1 MWNSEVADLLAVLN
15 SGFPQVQDMTGAEAR
30 AAVAVR
36 RQPVTNLDD
45 VASTEDMEIPAAHGS
60 IPARVYR
67 PHATESGA
75 TPPVVVFFH
84 GGGFVFCDLETHDGF
99 CRVVSRGTGAIVVSV
114 DYRLAPE
121 HRAPAAAED
130 AMTAT
135 LWAIEHADQLG
146 GDPSRVVTMG
156 DSAGGNLAAVAC
168 LMLRDTGQPQPAGQ
182 VLLYPV
188 IDPACDSES
197 ARAYATGYFN
207 TRAATQWYWQQYL
220 PDGGVVPSPTSH
232 VAPLSAETLAGLPPA
247 VVVTS
252 GLDPLS
258 SEGHAYAAAL
268 RSDGV
273 PVVHR
278 DYGGLFHGF
287 LTIVPF
293 PPAQAA
299 RALLWTDMADLL
311 DLSVTAD
318 EGPNS

>member
-1 MWNSEVADLLAVLN
+1 MWNSDVADLLKVLN

-30 AAVAVR
+30 AAVAAR
-36 RQPVTNLDD
+36 RQPVSNLDD
-45 VASTEDMEIPAAHGS
+45 VASAEDIQIPASHGS

-67 PHATESGA
+67 PHAADSGA
-75 TPPVVVFFH
+75 TPAVVVFFH

-135 LWAIEHADQLG
+135 LWAIEHADELG
-146 GDPSRVVTMG
+146 ADPGRVVTMG
-156 DSAGGNLAAVAC
+156 DSAGGNLAAAAC
-168 LMLRDTGQPQPAGQ
+168 LMLRDAGRPQPAGQ

-188 IDPACDSES
+188 IDPDCDSES
-197 ARAYATGYFN
+197 AHTYATGYFN
-207 TRAATQWYWQQYL
+207 TRAAMEWYWQQYL
-220 PDGGVVPSPTSH
+220 PDSGVVPAPTRH
-232 VAPLSAETLAGLPPA
+232 VAPLSAETLTGLPPA
-247 VVVTS
+247 VVVTA

-268 RSDGV
+268 RQDGV

-293 PPAQAA
+293 PPARAA
-299 RALLWTDMADLL
+299 RALLWTDIADLL
-311 DLSVTAD
+311 DPPATAD
-318 EGPNS
+318 EGTNT